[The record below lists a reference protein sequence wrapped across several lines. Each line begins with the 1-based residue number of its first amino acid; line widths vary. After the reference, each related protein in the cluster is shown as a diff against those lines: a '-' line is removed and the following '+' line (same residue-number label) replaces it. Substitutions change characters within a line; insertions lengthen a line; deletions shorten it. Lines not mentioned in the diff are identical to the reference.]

1 MDICNSCNNHFKVQH
16 QKFYKNHYNNLFNI
30 FKDTLINN
38 HNILYEI
45 FNFLTY
51 KNHIVSHQKKKRII
65 PDPEQEE
72 DSDFEDEIY
81 WIETKNICTFCFQTG
96 ILESLEIQK
105 RLPFLRSD
113 IYFFI
118 NENRDFD
125 ECLKNFKDKYD
136 DLYYNYNL
144 PKCYENT
151 YYRQIQPEL
160 INNRFII
167 KNNK

>member
-1 MDICNSCNNHFKVQH
+1 M
-16 QKFYKNHYNNLFNI
+16 
-30 FKDTLINN
+30 
-38 HNILYEI
+38 
-45 FNFLTY
+45 
-51 KNHIVSHQKKKRII
+51 SHQKKKRII
-65 PDPEQEE
+65 PSPEQEE

-96 ILESLEIQK
+96 ILESLEVQK
-105 RLPFLRSD
+105 RLPFLRCD

-144 PKCYENT
+144 PKYYENT